1 MNLQKASGTK
11 MLSTEQKYYEKSSD
25 SYMFESSK
33 GEWCEDVSKEQEY
46 YEKKKAKIH
55 KGSNHYSVG
64 GTKTLPTQHDYD
76 ENMLK
81 FVQVLTFKRGV
92 VQTH

>member
-1 MNLQKASGTK
+1 MVRRCYQQNRNITKKAQIRTCLNLPKASGVK
-11 MLSTEQKYYEKSSD
+11 MYRQNRNIT
-25 SYMFESSK
+25 
-33 GEWCEDVSKEQEY
+33 
-46 YEKKKAKIH
+46 KKKAKIH